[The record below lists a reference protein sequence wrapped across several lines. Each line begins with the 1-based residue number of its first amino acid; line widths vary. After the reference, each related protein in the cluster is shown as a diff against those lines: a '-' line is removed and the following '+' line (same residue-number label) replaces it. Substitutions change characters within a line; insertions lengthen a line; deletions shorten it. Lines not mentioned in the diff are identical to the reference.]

1 MMFDHVRFLGNQDTL
16 YANGGTQY
24 FSNCYIEGDVDF
36 IFGEARAVF
45 DNCDI
50 VSLDRGSSTNNGY
63 ITAASTNI
71 NDPYGFLFI
80 NSRLISEAAEGTV
93 YLGRPWHPGGDPNA
107 IASVVFLNCELGGHI
122 QREGWTDMSG
132 FSAKDARFNEYKNEG
147 PGVNLERPQL
157 TDEESSNYTI
167 ENVLKGWNPLQ

>member
-1 MMFDHVRFLGNQDTL
+1 
-16 YANGGTQY
+16 
-24 FSNCYIEGDVDF
+24 
-36 IFGEARAVF
+36 
-45 DNCDI
+45 
-50 VSLDRGSSTNNGY
+50 
-63 ITAASTNI
+63 
-71 NDPYGFLFI
+71 
-80 NSRLISEAAEGTV
+80 
-93 YLGRPWHPGGDPNA
+93 
-107 IASVVFLNCELGGHI
+107 VVFLNCELGGHI